1 MSNSLLLGFSG
12 KKLISA
18 PKSKIIL
25 FQISIYWLWRRYAYW
40 PSIYLYNIWYCSKWN
55 RTGRFDWPAQTAWSW
70 NLDGRRPFAEP
81 CYWYWA
87 NWRRIYSGFV
97 WLDRLW
103 PYNMGHIL
111 WAMNFSNH
119 EREWVYILV
128 RKSLW
133 ILLENVGRLGQAGF
147 KKNYRT
153 FLPDIKLILMSYKNL
168 QSNI

>member
-55 RTGRFDWPAQTAWSW
+55 RTRRFDWPAQTAWSW

-103 PYNMGHIL
+103 PYNLGHIL
-111 WAMNFSNH
+111 WAMDYQTMKGNGSIYQRGNH
-119 EREWVYILV
+119 YEYFWKTLDGWARPVLKRIIGHFYQI
-128 RKSLW
+128 
-133 ILLENVGRLGQAGF
+133 
-147 KKNYRT
+147 
-153 FLPDIKLILMSYKNL
+153 
-168 QSNI
+168 